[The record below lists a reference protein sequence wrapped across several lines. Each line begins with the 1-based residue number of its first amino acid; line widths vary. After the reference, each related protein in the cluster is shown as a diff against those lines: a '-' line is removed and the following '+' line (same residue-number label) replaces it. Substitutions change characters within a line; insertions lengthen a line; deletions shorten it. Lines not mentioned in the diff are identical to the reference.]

1 MRGFE
6 LRRLDDNPETGLIGD
21 EIRVAIRIVKFRVTD
36 LTTGNQDTYWEADLP
51 KGQARRLSMFANSL
65 YRKTLTR

>member
-6 LRRLDDNPETGLIGD
+6 LPRLDDNPEAGLIGD
-21 EIRVAIRIVKFRVTD
+21 QIRVAIRIVRFCVAD
-36 LTTGNQDTYWEADLP
+36 LTNGNQEADLP
-51 KGQARRLSMFANSL
+51 KGQARRLSIFANSL